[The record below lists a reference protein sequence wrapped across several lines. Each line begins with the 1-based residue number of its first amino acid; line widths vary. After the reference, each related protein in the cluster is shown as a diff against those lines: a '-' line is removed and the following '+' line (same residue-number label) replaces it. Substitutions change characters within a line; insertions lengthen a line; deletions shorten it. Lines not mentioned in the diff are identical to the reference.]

1 MASPL
6 LFLAAARPRRGPAA
20 ATARLAAAGP
30 ARAFAAGTADEQMD
44 PMPCLELQAALKL
57 GAADT
62 ALLQLALL
70 GTRALRGCV
79 ASFGR
84 CCFAPLAFLA
94 SAISASLATTVAA
107 ARSGL
112 ASGAGAFGARLA
124 ALTVSRLAAARR
136 GPTRFSAT

>member
-1 MASPL
+1 M

-30 ARAFAAGTADEQMD
+30 ADEQMD

-70 GTRALRGCV
+70 GTRTLRGCV
-79 ASFGR
+79 ASFSR
-84 CCFAPLAFLA
+84 CCFALLAFLA

-107 ARSGL
+107 AVAGSGL
-112 ASGAGAFGARLA
+112 ACGAGAFGARLA
-124 ALTVSRLAAARR
+124 TLTVSRLAAARR